1 MIEFFRYAN
10 RENDDVGTMDLGSPS
25 SGVRSESRWYGLACV
40 GLA

>member
-10 RENDDVGTMDLGSPS
+10 RENDDVGTMDLDSSP
-25 SGVRSESRWYGLACV
+25 SGVRSVSRWYGLACV